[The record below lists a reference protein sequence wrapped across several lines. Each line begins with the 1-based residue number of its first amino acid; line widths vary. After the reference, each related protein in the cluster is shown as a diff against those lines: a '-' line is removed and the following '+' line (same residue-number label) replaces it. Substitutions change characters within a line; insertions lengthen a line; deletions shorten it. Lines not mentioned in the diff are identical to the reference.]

1 MLEAEEMTEL
11 EAARVAVTITVL
23 VLVLVLTLGE
33 DATLAT
39 AVAGELTDDLVE
51 EVAAGADEEE
61 TGAAETKEEEEDTRE
76 ETGAAEETAEAW
88 ALDCELA
95 GFEIAEETTSD
106 TT

>member
-1 MLEAEEMTEL
+1 MD
-11 EAARVAVTITVL
+11 VTIRTDLGPVL
-23 VLVLVLTLGE
+23 VLVLALTLGE

-39 AVAGELTDDLVE
+39 AVAGELTDEADDETDALVE

-76 ETGAAEETAEAW
+76 ETGAAEEAAEAW